1 MASTPVL
8 GHWKRLTAWIVTI
21 FVGIAAAGL
30 FFVSLAIGGG
40 IHSYSQRAQSMFP
53 GERVEALIAM
63 VDHRD
68 CSLKDRNHAVWA
80 LGQLAEKRALPVLQ
94 KYYTG
99 AKCDHERFI
108 CQYELRKALN
118 LAAKGRNPSAF
129 LWRWMLSE

>member
-1 MASTPVL
+1 MASTPVRR
-8 GHWKRLTAWIVTI
+8 HWKRLTAWIVTI

-40 IHSYSQRAQSMFP
+40 IHSYSRRAQSMFP

-63 VDHRD
+63 VD
-68 CSLKDRNHAVWA
+68 CQNCILEDRNHAVWA

-99 AKCDHERFI
+99 MKCDHERFI

-118 LAAKGRNPSAF
+118 LAAKGHNPSAF

>member
-8 GHWKRLTAWIVTI
+8 RHWKRLTVWIVTI

-30 FFVSLAIGGG
+30 CFVSRAIGGG
-40 IHSYSQRAQSMFP
+40 IHSYSRRAQSMFP
-53 GERVEALIAM
+53 GARVEALIAM
-63 VDHRD
+63 VDCRN

-99 AKCDHERFI
+99 TKCDHERLI